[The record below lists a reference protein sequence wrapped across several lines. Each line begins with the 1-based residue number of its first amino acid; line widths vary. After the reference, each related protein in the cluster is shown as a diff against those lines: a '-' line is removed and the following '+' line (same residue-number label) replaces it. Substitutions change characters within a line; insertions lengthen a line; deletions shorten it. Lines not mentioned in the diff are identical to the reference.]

1 MTDSDAPRTD
11 GPLLVETADHV
22 RTLTLHRPERRNA
35 LDADL
40 LQRLC
45 AALRDADRDRDVRC
59 VILTG
64 TDPAFTAGLDL
75 KAIAAGELTVGGTAD
90 ADRNPWRTLREVT
103 VPVIGAVNGVAITGG
118 LELALGCDFLVAS
131 ERASFADTHARV
143 GIHPG
148 GGLTLRL
155 PRAVGIRRAREM
167 SLTGNFVDAAEAH
180 RLGLVN
186 HVVSHEELLPTVRQL
201 ARDIADNDPGA
212 VRAVN
217 ATYTA
222 VNELPL
228 GEGLDVEEQRMREW
242 QVDVEGFEARRR
254 AVTERG
260 RVQSGAQGQQG

>member
-1 MTDSDAPRTD
+1 MTDTEAPRQD
-11 GPLLVETADHV
+11 EPLLVDTVEHV
-22 RTLTLHRPERRNA
+22 RTLTLHRPARRNA

-40 LQRLC
+40 LKRLC
-45 AALRDADRDRDVRC
+45 AALRAAEEEPDVRC

-64 TDPAFTAGLDL
+64 SDPAFTAGLDL

-90 ADRNPWRTLREVT
+90 PDRNPWRTLRELT

-118 LELALGCDFLVAS
+118 LELALGCDFLIAS

-167 SLTGNFVDAAEAH
+167 SLTGNFVDATEAH
-180 RLGLVN
+180 RMGLVN
-186 HVVSHEELLPTVRQL
+186 HVVPHDELLPTARRL
-201 ARDIADNDPGA
+201 ARDIADNDPKA

-242 QVDVEGFEARRR
+242 QVDVEGFEARRQ

-260 RVQSGAQGQQG
+260 RSQQG